1 MIDEPVSLPGDETPA
16 TSGIPLFREQAL
28 ERFRGSTW
36 QPLLLSKPVSGYLLV
51 ASAVL
56 TGTCLLGFAGSFEFA
71 RKEQVK
77 GYLAP
82 PTGWSRV
89 RAKSSGVVHNRFVAP
104 GDTVESGEVLLE
116 ISSGEGMQ
124 QSLTLQEQMLEDLE
138 GRRMA
143 LDARLRLVIVEYEKN
158 FELLSTQDASER
170 DQLARLRQEVELS
183 QSRLDIS
190 EKRYRDGRKLV
201 ASGAMSQ
208 SDMIQLEDE
217 MQSRRLLL
225 SERRREAKRL
235 QTNSLAN
242 KTRLAQLAV
251 ERDLQQT
258 SIQEQKHAL
267 AMEEARV
274 RVEGKTRV
282 LAPRNGTV
290 ASMRVE
296 VGDGVQPGQVLLDI
310 VPRGSVLQA
319 RLFAPSTALGFAELG
334 KPVRVY
340 LDAFPYE
347 RHGVQVGQMLSISQ
361 TTLTPDEPGATPS
374 QDGPVYRIDVGFPVG
389 FSLLPEQVQALR
401 PGMTVT
407 ADLIYDY
414 GTLVDW
420 LLTPLRGTARR
431 L

>member
-1 MIDEPVSLPGDETPA
+1 ML
-16 TSGIPLFREQAL
+16 PLFREQVL
-28 ERFRGSTW
+28 ERFRGSIW
-36 QPLLLSKPVSGYLLV
+36 QPLLLSKPVSGCLLV

-56 TGTCLLGFAGSFEFA
+56 AGAGLLGFAGSFEFA

-89 RAKSSGVVHNRFVAP
+89 TAKSSGVVHNRIVAP
-104 GDTVESGEVLLE
+104 GDTVESGDILLE
-116 ISSGEGMQ
+116 ISSGDGVQ
-124 QSLTLQEQMLEDLE
+124 QSLTLQEQMLESIE

-143 LDARLRLVIVEYEKN
+143 LDSRLRLVTVEYEKK
-158 FELLSTQDASER
+158 FELLSSQGTSER
-170 DQLARLRQEVELS
+170 EQLARLRQEIELS

-201 ASGAMSQ
+201 ASGAMSR
-208 SDMIQLEDE
+208 SNLVQLEDE

-235 QTNSLAN
+235 QTSSLAN
-242 KTRLAQLAV
+242 ETRLAQLEV

-258 SIQEQKHAL
+258 NIQEQQHAL

-282 LAPRNGTV
+282 LAPRSGTV

-296 VGDGVQPGQVLLDI
+296 VGDGVQSGQVLLDI
-310 VPRGSVLQA
+310 VPRDSVLQA
-319 RLFAPSTALGFAELG
+319 RLFAPSAALGLVEPG

-361 TTLTPDEPGATPS
+361 TTLTPGEPGAIPS
-374 QDGPVYRIDVGFPVG
+374 QDGPVYRIDVEFPAG
-389 FSLLPEQVQALR
+389 FSLLPEQVRALR

-420 LLTPLRGTARR
+420 LLTPLRGTASR